1 MAKGN
6 DSLTEE
12 ITLPAVTGN
21 LYFILDLV
29 AGMLE
34 KNHFPRDEATR
45 IAIAVEEI
53 FANIAMYAYS
63 PDVGAVKVISTITP
77 EPLSVSIAFIDRGKP
92 YDPLTNEVPD
102 TTLSLDDRKVGGLG
116 VHIVKKFMD
125 TVTYSRKNG
134 QNILTITKRISC

>member
-1 MAKGN
+1 MPKGN
-6 DSLTEE
+6 DSVTEE

-34 KNHFPRDEATR
+34 KNHFPQDETTR

-53 FANIAMYAYS
+53 FANVAMYAYS

-92 YDPLTNEVPD
+92 YNPLTNEVPD
-102 TTLSLDDRKVGGLG
+102 TTLPLDDRKVGGLG

-125 TVTYSRKNG
+125 TVTYSRENG